1 MLFIAD
7 IHLYREHLYWF
18 IAEVWMCD
26 CLYFISVIRDVNS
39 AAGIVTLRISLC
51 DNQAVI
57 LPEHNSLNQ
66 LAKDLEIMFEN
77 YVEGFEAACVVSRN
91 AKKFRPG
98 DTAMQRAGDVLYR
111 PQHYH
116 MNIEE
121 GLDLSGKTPT
131 ALVQRLVPS
140 VFKEPKNIL
149 YTLDAREMRD
159 PEHKTEAGRAAGMR
173 LAAQIDSDLISM
185 VTQRATNVITMAD
198 STTGSQGRDLW
209 NCAAGIDATMTAI
222 GVPQGINRR
231 SFWNPFNY
239 KDLAGELG
247 HRAYAQGATLTAYE
261 KAQIPPVASFDSY
274 KTDISGRVPKGTAT
288 SITLAA
294 APAHKVEAKDANDMP
309 VDIGSLAEAANQKGD
324 FAQNAAKNAGVNLA
338 AQGVLSAAAKGIGRG
353 ITAIKGDIA
362 PEVAKKIAT
371 SESMGVTP
379 MTSDVIPPKN
389 AFTRGLTQDAE
400 GALLGTG
407 SKRAEQY
414 ATRSKL
420 VSNYFDRFG
429 EYNPDDV
436 VKSLTTTLRGRKDAA
451 GAVINDVTNKM
462 GNAAVDTTNTM
473 NALNTAIARQERLG
487 TSANQS
493 LLTSLRNLREE
504 LANPATDLDVTFDL
518 LRQHRT
524 AFRSN
529 VQGDAMVFP
538 NQAKAATNMVE
549 NAMSKDLRNAV
560 AKNLGA
566 SDAAKYLKANSDYA
580 NVYNKVLNKN
590 IANKLNKASSE
601 ASPELINTVVL
612 SRKPS
617 DVKRIWS
624 ALDDK
629 GKDAMRAAY
638 VSKIAE
644 KAGDSPAKFITE
656 VNKLK
661 SQSGGEIYNT
671 IFSGKH
677 MKELDALHEVLQ
689 QTARSDT
696 ANVVTQTGQSQ
707 ANRIRTIGAT
717 ATLGVSM
724 GIEAGFGAM
733 MRLYESKAA
742 RNALLRLANTK
753 AGTPAYERALNNA
766 ANAIRPILANDATDR

>member
-1 MLFIAD
+1 MAYSREQLMTALRNADAAGDTDGARRIARMLSSSNPPTQNQEQPLEQQDGFMSDIGEAVKETGRGLVQAGVNVANIPASVAD
-7 IHLYREHLYWF
+7 
-18 IAEVWMCD
+18 AVT
-26 CLYFISVIRDVNS
+26 S
-39 AAGIVTLRISLC
+39 AAAWAGGKLGIGDGTYQPAPRVTTQGLE
-51 DNQAVI
+51 QAFGLQQGALTPQTTEGRVFAEA
-57 LPEHNSLNQ
+57 LPY
-66 LAKDLEIMFEN
+66 LAT
-77 YVEGFEAACVVSRN
+77 VGVGGASTQA
-91 AKKFRPG
+91 
-98 DTAMQRAGDVLYR
+98 
-111 PQHYH
+111 
-116 MNIEE
+116 
-121 GLDLSGKTPT
+121 PT
-131 ALVQRLVPS
+131 L
-140 VFKEPKNIL
+140 
-149 YTLDAREMRD
+149 
-159 PEHKTEAGRAAGMR
+159 AGR
-173 LAAQIDSDLISM
+173 
-185 VTQRATNVITMAD
+185 IT
-198 STTGSQGRDLW
+198 
-209 NCAAGIDATMTAI
+209 
-222 GVPQGINRR
+222 
-231 SFWNPFNY
+231 
-239 KDLAGELG
+239 
-247 HRAYAQGATLTAYE
+247 QGAARL
-261 KAQIPPVASFDSY
+261 
-274 KTDISGRVPKGTAT
+274 
-288 SITLAA
+288 LAENA
-294 APAHKVEAKDANDMP
+294 V
-309 VDIGSLAEAANQKGD
+309 GSLAANSE
-324 FAQNAAKNAGVNLA
+324 KNDAGKLATDIGVGMLTGGAVNT
-338 AQGVLSAAAKGIGRG
+338 VAKGLERG
-353 ITAIKGDIA
+353 ITAFKGDIA

-724 GIEAGFGAM
+724 GLEAGFGAM

-753 AGTPAYERALNNA
+753 AGTPAYERALNQA
-766 ANAIRPILANDATDR
+766 ATAVRPLLVNEATRQ

>member
-1 MLFIAD
+1 MAYSREQLMTALRNADAAGDTEGARRIARMLSSSNPPTQNQEQPLEQQDGFMSDLGEAVKETGRGLVQAGVNVANIPASVAD
-7 IHLYREHLYWF
+7 
-18 IAEVWMCD
+18 AVT
-26 CLYFISVIRDVNS
+26 S
-39 AAGIVTLRISLC
+39 AAAWAGGKLGIGDGTYQPAPRVTTQGLE
-51 DNQAVI
+51 QAFGLQQGALTPQTTEGRVFAEA
-57 LPEHNSLNQ
+57 LPY
-66 LAKDLEIMFEN
+66 LAT
-77 YVEGFEAACVVSRN
+77 VGVGGASTQA
-91 AKKFRPG
+91 
-98 DTAMQRAGDVLYR
+98 
-111 PQHYH
+111 
-116 MNIEE
+116 
-121 GLDLSGKTPT
+121 PT
-131 ALVQRLVPS
+131 L
-140 VFKEPKNIL
+140 
-149 YTLDAREMRD
+149 
-159 PEHKTEAGRAAGMR
+159 AGR
-173 LAAQIDSDLISM
+173 
-185 VTQRATNVITMAD
+185 IT
-198 STTGSQGRDLW
+198 
-209 NCAAGIDATMTAI
+209 
-222 GVPQGINRR
+222 
-231 SFWNPFNY
+231 
-239 KDLAGELG
+239 
-247 HRAYAQGATLTAYE
+247 QGAARL
-261 KAQIPPVASFDSY
+261 
-274 KTDISGRVPKGTAT
+274 
-288 SITLAA
+288 LAENA
-294 APAHKVEAKDANDMP
+294 V
-309 VDIGSLAEAANQKGD
+309 GSLAANSE
-324 FAQNAAKNAGVNLA
+324 KNDAGKLATDIGVGMLTGGAVNT
-338 AQGVLSAAAKGIGRG
+338 VAKGLERG
-353 ITAIKGDIA
+353 ITAFKGDIA

-638 VSKIAE
+638 VSKIEE

-724 GIEAGFGAM
+724 GLEAGFGAM

-753 AGTPAYERALNNA
+753 AGTPAYERALSNA
-766 ANAIRPILANDATDR
+766 ANAIRPLLATEATQQ

>member
-1 MLFIAD
+1 MAYSREQLMTALRNADAAGDTEGARRIAQILSSSNQPTQNQKQPVEQQD
-7 IHLYREHLYWF
+7 GFMSDLGEAVKETGRGLVQAGVNVANIP
-18 IAEVWMCD
+18 A
-26 CLYFISVIRDVNS
+26 SVADAVTS
-39 AAGIVTLRISLC
+39 AAAWAGGKLGIGDGTYQPAPRVTTKGLE
-51 DNQAVI
+51 QAFGLQQGALTPQTTEGRVFAEA
-57 LPEHNSLNQ
+57 LPY
-66 LAKDLEIMFEN
+66 LAT
-77 YVEGFEAACVVSRN
+77 VGVGGASTQA
-91 AKKFRPG
+91 
-98 DTAMQRAGDVLYR
+98 
-111 PQHYH
+111 
-116 MNIEE
+116 
-121 GLDLSGKTPT
+121 PT
-131 ALVQRLVPS
+131 L
-140 VFKEPKNIL
+140 
-149 YTLDAREMRD
+149 
-159 PEHKTEAGRAAGMR
+159 AGR
-173 LAAQIDSDLISM
+173 
-185 VTQRATNVITMAD
+185 IT
-198 STTGSQGRDLW
+198 
-209 NCAAGIDATMTAI
+209 
-222 GVPQGINRR
+222 
-231 SFWNPFNY
+231 
-239 KDLAGELG
+239 
-247 HRAYAQGATLTAYE
+247 QGAARL
-261 KAQIPPVASFDSY
+261 
-274 KTDISGRVPKGTAT
+274 
-288 SITLAA
+288 LAENA
-294 APAHKVEAKDANDMP
+294 V
-309 VDIGSLAEAANQKGD
+309 GSLAANSE
-324 FAQNAAKNAGVNLA
+324 KNDAGKLATDIGVGMLTGGAVNT
-338 AQGVLSAAAKGIGRG
+338 VAKGLERG
-353 ITAIKGDIA
+353 ITAFKGDIA

-451 GAVINDVTNKM
+451 VAVINDVTNKM

-724 GIEAGFGAM
+724 GLEAGFGAM

-753 AGTPAYERALNNA
+753 AGTPAYERALSNA
-766 ANAIRPILANDATDR
+766 ANAIRPLLATEATQQ

>member
-1 MLFIAD
+1 MAKAWKDVIASPQYQALAPEQKAQAQEQYFNEVVAPQAGENAEQAKQAFYSAYPRGLLEKGNID
-7 IHLYREHLYWF
+7 IHNRPVVKNSDGSISTVRSMSTNIDGREVLIPTVSDDGRIMSDDEAIDNFMRTGKHLGMFDNPDDATAYAESLHNQQADEYLPRKNQATQQPVQQSTQAAPQQQKEEPSLMQQAGDWLTGGQSAGQ
-18 IAEVWMCD
+18 IAEQAGRG
-26 CLYFISVIRDVNS
+26 LVN
-39 AAGIVTLRISLC
+39 I
-51 DNQAVI
+51 
-57 LPEHNSLNQ
+57 P
-66 LAKDLEIMFEN
+66 F
-77 YVEGFEAACVVSRN
+77 
-91 AKKFRPG
+91 
-98 DTAMQRAGDVLYR
+98 DVLQGGASLINAISQGLGGPKVLDDVYR
-111 PQHYH
+111 PV
-116 MNIEE
+116 
-121 GLDLSGKTPT
+121 DRPT
-131 ALVQRLVPS
+131 DPYAQAGETIGGYLVP
-140 VFKEPKNIL
+140 
-149 YTLDAREMRD
+149 
-159 PEHKTEAGRAAGMR
+159 
-173 LAAQIDSDLISM
+173 
-185 VTQRATNVITMAD
+185 
-198 STTGSQGRDLW
+198 
-209 NCAAGIDATMTAI
+209 
-222 GVPQGINRR
+222 GV
-231 SFWNPFNY
+231 
-239 KDLAGELG
+239 
-247 HRAYAQGATLTAYE
+247 
-261 KAQIPPVASFDSY
+261 
-274 KTDISGRVPKGTAT
+274 GTAG
-288 SITLAA
+288 SMA
-294 APAHKVEAKDANDMP
+294 
-309 VDIGSLAEAANQKGD
+309 IGSLAEAANQKGD

-724 GIEAGFGAM
+724 GLEAGFGAM

-742 RNALLRLANTK
+742 RNMLLRLANTK
-753 AGTPAYERALNNA
+753 AGTPAYERAINNA
-766 ANAIRPILANDATDR
+766 ANAIRPLLATEATQQ

>member
-1 MLFIAD
+1 MAKAWKDVIASPQYQALAPEQKAQAQEQYFNEVVAPQAGENAEQAKQAFYSAYPRGLLEKGNID
-7 IHLYREHLYWF
+7 IHNRPVVKNSDGSISTVRSMSTNIDGREVLIPTVSDDGRIMSDDEAIDNFMRTGKHLGMFDNPDDATAYAESLHNQQADEYLPRKNQATQQPVQQSTQAAPQQQKEEPSLMQQAGDWLTGGQSAGQ
-18 IAEVWMCD
+18 IAEQAGRG
-26 CLYFISVIRDVNS
+26 LVN
-39 AAGIVTLRISLC
+39 I
-51 DNQAVI
+51 
-57 LPEHNSLNQ
+57 P
-66 LAKDLEIMFEN
+66 F
-77 YVEGFEAACVVSRN
+77 
-91 AKKFRPG
+91 
-98 DTAMQRAGDVLYR
+98 DVLQGGASLINAISQGLGGPKVLDDVYR
-111 PQHYH
+111 PV
-116 MNIEE
+116 
-121 GLDLSGKTPT
+121 DRPT
-131 ALVQRLVPS
+131 DPYAQAGETIGGYLVP
-140 VFKEPKNIL
+140 
-149 YTLDAREMRD
+149 
-159 PEHKTEAGRAAGMR
+159 
-173 LAAQIDSDLISM
+173 
-185 VTQRATNVITMAD
+185 
-198 STTGSQGRDLW
+198 
-209 NCAAGIDATMTAI
+209 
-222 GVPQGINRR
+222 GV
-231 SFWNPFNY
+231 
-239 KDLAGELG
+239 
-247 HRAYAQGATLTAYE
+247 
-261 KAQIPPVASFDSY
+261 
-274 KTDISGRVPKGTAT
+274 GTAG
-288 SITLAA
+288 SMA
-294 APAHKVEAKDANDMP
+294 
-309 VDIGSLAEAANQKGD
+309 IGSLAEAANQKGD
-324 FAQNAAKNAGVNLA
+324 FAQNAAINAGVNLA

-379 MTSDVIPPKN
+379 MTSDVTPPKN

-677 MKELDALHEVLQ
+677 MKELDSLHEVLQ

-753 AGTPAYERALNNA
+753 AGTPAYERALSNA
-766 ANAIRPILANDATDR
+766 ANAIRPLLATEATQQ

>member
-1 MLFIAD
+1 MAYSREQLMTALRNADAAGDTEGARRIARMLSSSNPPTQNQEQPLEQQDGFMSDLGEAVKETGRGLVQAGVNVANIPASVAD
-7 IHLYREHLYWF
+7 
-18 IAEVWMCD
+18 AVT
-26 CLYFISVIRDVNS
+26 S
-39 AAGIVTLRISLC
+39 AAAWAGGKLGIGDGTYQPAPRVTTQGLE
-51 DNQAVI
+51 QAFGLQQGALTPQTTEGRVFAEA
-57 LPEHNSLNQ
+57 LPY
-66 LAKDLEIMFEN
+66 LAT
-77 YVEGFEAACVVSRN
+77 VGVGGASTQA
-91 AKKFRPG
+91 
-98 DTAMQRAGDVLYR
+98 
-111 PQHYH
+111 
-116 MNIEE
+116 
-121 GLDLSGKTPT
+121 PT
-131 ALVQRLVPS
+131 L
-140 VFKEPKNIL
+140 
-149 YTLDAREMRD
+149 
-159 PEHKTEAGRAAGMR
+159 AGR
-173 LAAQIDSDLISM
+173 
-185 VTQRATNVITMAD
+185 IT
-198 STTGSQGRDLW
+198 
-209 NCAAGIDATMTAI
+209 
-222 GVPQGINRR
+222 
-231 SFWNPFNY
+231 
-239 KDLAGELG
+239 
-247 HRAYAQGATLTAYE
+247 QGAARL
-261 KAQIPPVASFDSY
+261 
-274 KTDISGRVPKGTAT
+274 
-288 SITLAA
+288 LAENA
-294 APAHKVEAKDANDMP
+294 V
-309 VDIGSLAEAANQKGD
+309 GSLAANSE
-324 FAQNAAKNAGVNLA
+324 KNDAGKLATDIGVGMLTGGAVNT
-338 AQGVLSAAAKGIGRG
+338 VAKGLERG
-353 ITAIKGDIA
+353 ITAFKGDIA

-420 VSNYFDRFG
+420 VSDYFDRFG

-624 ALDDK
+624 ALDNK

-717 ATLGVSM
+717 ATLGVSL
-724 GIEAGFGAM
+724 GLEAGFGAI

-753 AGTPAYERALNNA
+753 AGTPAYERALSNA
-766 ANAIRPILANDATDR
+766 ANAIRPLLATEATQQ

>member
-1 MLFIAD
+1 MAYSREQLMTALRNADAAGDTEGARRIAQILSSSNQPTQNQKQPVEQQD
-7 IHLYREHLYWF
+7 GFMSDLGKAVKETGRGLVQAGVNVANIP
-18 IAEVWMCD
+18 A
-26 CLYFISVIRDVNS
+26 SVADAVTS
-39 AAGIVTLRISLC
+39 AAAWAGGKLGIGDGTYQPAPRVTTQGLE
-51 DNQAVI
+51 QAFGLQQGALTPQTTEGRVFAEA
-57 LPEHNSLNQ
+57 LPY
-66 LAKDLEIMFEN
+66 LAT
-77 YVEGFEAACVVSRN
+77 VGVGGASTQA
-91 AKKFRPG
+91 
-98 DTAMQRAGDVLYR
+98 
-111 PQHYH
+111 
-116 MNIEE
+116 
-121 GLDLSGKTPT
+121 PT
-131 ALVQRLVPS
+131 L
-140 VFKEPKNIL
+140 
-149 YTLDAREMRD
+149 
-159 PEHKTEAGRAAGMR
+159 AGR
-173 LAAQIDSDLISM
+173 
-185 VTQRATNVITMAD
+185 IT
-198 STTGSQGRDLW
+198 
-209 NCAAGIDATMTAI
+209 
-222 GVPQGINRR
+222 
-231 SFWNPFNY
+231 
-239 KDLAGELG
+239 
-247 HRAYAQGATLTAYE
+247 QGAARL
-261 KAQIPPVASFDSY
+261 
-274 KTDISGRVPKGTAT
+274 
-288 SITLAA
+288 LAENA
-294 APAHKVEAKDANDMP
+294 V
-309 VDIGSLAEAANQKGD
+309 GSLAANSE
-324 FAQNAAKNAGVNLA
+324 KNDAGKLATDIGVGMLTGGAVNT
-338 AQGVLSAAAKGIGRG
+338 VAKGLERG
-353 ITAIKGDIA
+353 ITAFKGDIA

-624 ALDDK
+624 ALDNK

-677 MKELDALHEVLQ
+677 MKELDSLHEVLQ

-724 GIEAGFGAM
+724 GLEAGFGAM

-766 ANAIRPILANDATDR
+766 ANAIRPILSSQITAEQQ

>member
-1 MLFIAD
+1 MAYSREQLMTALRNADAAGDTDGARRIARMLSSSNPPTQNQEQPLEQQDGFMSDLGEAVKETGRGLVQAGVNVANIPASVAD
-7 IHLYREHLYWF
+7 
-18 IAEVWMCD
+18 AVT
-26 CLYFISVIRDVNS
+26 S
-39 AAGIVTLRISLC
+39 AAAWAGGKLGIGDGTYQPAPRVTTQGLE
-51 DNQAVI
+51 QAFGLQQGALTPQTTEGRVFAEA
-57 LPEHNSLNQ
+57 LPY
-66 LAKDLEIMFEN
+66 LAT
-77 YVEGFEAACVVSRN
+77 VGVGGASTQA
-91 AKKFRPG
+91 
-98 DTAMQRAGDVLYR
+98 
-111 PQHYH
+111 
-116 MNIEE
+116 
-121 GLDLSGKTPT
+121 PT
-131 ALVQRLVPS
+131 L
-140 VFKEPKNIL
+140 
-149 YTLDAREMRD
+149 
-159 PEHKTEAGRAAGMR
+159 AGR
-173 LAAQIDSDLISM
+173 
-185 VTQRATNVITMAD
+185 IT
-198 STTGSQGRDLW
+198 
-209 NCAAGIDATMTAI
+209 
-222 GVPQGINRR
+222 
-231 SFWNPFNY
+231 
-239 KDLAGELG
+239 
-247 HRAYAQGATLTAYE
+247 QGAARL
-261 KAQIPPVASFDSY
+261 
-274 KTDISGRVPKGTAT
+274 
-288 SITLAA
+288 LAENA
-294 APAHKVEAKDANDMP
+294 V
-309 VDIGSLAEAANQKGD
+309 GSLAANSE
-324 FAQNAAKNAGVNLA
+324 KNDAGKLATDIGVGMLTGGAVNT
-338 AQGVLSAAAKGIGRG
+338 VAKGLERG
-353 ITAIKGDIA
+353 ITAFKGDIA

-624 ALDDK
+624 ALDNK

-677 MKELDALHEVLQ
+677 MKELDSLHEVLQ

-724 GIEAGFGAM
+724 GLEAGFGAM

-742 RNALLRLANTK
+742 RNMLLRLANVK
-753 AGTPAYERALNNA
+753 PGTPAYERALNQA
-766 ANAIRPILANDATDR
+766 ANAVRPLLTNEATRQ

>member
-1 MLFIAD
+1 MKVTANGKTFTFPDGTSTED
-7 IHLYREHLYWF
+7 IGTAIDEYFAGQAVQQQTVNQANNAPTREEPSLMQQAGDWLTGGQSAGQ
-18 IAEVWMCD
+18 IAEQAGRGLVNIPFD
-26 CLYFISVIRDVNS
+26 VLQGGASLINAISQGLGGPKVLDDVYRPVDRPTDPYAQAGETIGGYLLPIGTAAK
-39 AAGIVTLRISLC
+39 AAG
-51 DNQAVI
+51 A
-57 LPEHNSLNQ
+57 P
-66 LAKDLEIMFEN
+66 AK
-77 YVEGFEAACVVSRN
+77 
-91 AKKFRPG
+91 
-98 DTAMQRAGDVLYR
+98 
-111 PQHYH
+111 
-116 MNIEE
+116 
-121 GLDLSGKTPT
+121 
-131 ALVQRLVPS
+131 
-140 VFKEPKNIL
+140 
-149 YTLDAREMRD
+149 
-159 PEHKTEAGRAAGMR
+159 
-173 LAAQIDSDLISM
+173 
-185 VTQRATNVITMAD
+185 
-198 STTGSQGRDLW
+198 
-209 NCAAGIDATMTAI
+209 
-222 GVPQGINRR
+222 
-231 SFWNPFNY
+231 
-239 KDLAGELG
+239 LAG
-247 HRAYAQGATLTAYE
+247 
-261 KAQIPPVASFDSY
+261 
-274 KTDISGRVPKGTAT
+274 
-288 SITLAA
+288 
-294 APAHKVEAKDANDMP
+294 
-309 VDIGSLAEAANQKGD
+309 DIGSAGNMIAGSLADAANQKGD

-724 GIEAGFGAM
+724 GLEAGFGAM

-753 AGTPAYERALNNA
+753 AGTPAYERALSNA
-766 ANAIRPILANDATDR
+766 ANAIRPLLATEATQQ

>member
-1 MLFIAD
+1 MAYSREQLMTALRNADAAGDTEGARRIAQILSSSHQLTQNPKQPVEQQD
-7 IHLYREHLYWF
+7 GFMSDLGEAVKETGRGLVQAGVNVANIP
-18 IAEVWMCD
+18 A
-26 CLYFISVIRDVNS
+26 SVADAVTS
-39 AAGIVTLRISLC
+39 AAAWAGGKLGIGDGTYQPAPRVTTQGLE
-51 DNQAVI
+51 QAFGLQQGALTPQTTEGRVFAEA
-57 LPEHNSLNQ
+57 LPY
-66 LAKDLEIMFEN
+66 LAT
-77 YVEGFEAACVVSRN
+77 VGVGGASTQA
-91 AKKFRPG
+91 
-98 DTAMQRAGDVLYR
+98 
-111 PQHYH
+111 
-116 MNIEE
+116 
-121 GLDLSGKTPT
+121 PT
-131 ALVQRLVPS
+131 L
-140 VFKEPKNIL
+140 
-149 YTLDAREMRD
+149 
-159 PEHKTEAGRAAGMR
+159 AGR
-173 LAAQIDSDLISM
+173 
-185 VTQRATNVITMAD
+185 IT
-198 STTGSQGRDLW
+198 
-209 NCAAGIDATMTAI
+209 
-222 GVPQGINRR
+222 
-231 SFWNPFNY
+231 
-239 KDLAGELG
+239 
-247 HRAYAQGATLTAYE
+247 QGATRL
-261 KAQIPPVASFDSY
+261 
-274 KTDISGRVPKGTAT
+274 
-288 SITLAA
+288 LAENA
-294 APAHKVEAKDANDMP
+294 V
-309 VDIGSLAEAANQKGD
+309 GSLAANSEKNDAGKLATD
-324 FAQNAAKNAGVNLA
+324 IGIGMLTGGAVNAV
-338 AQGVLSAAAKGIGRG
+338 AKGIGRG
-353 ITAIKGDIA
+353 ITAFKGDIA

-371 SESMGVTP
+371 SESMGVIP

-451 GAVINDVTNKM
+451 GAVINDITNKM

-644 KAGDSPAKFITE
+644 KVGVSPAKFITE

-753 AGTPAYERALNNA
+753 AGTPAYERALSNA
-766 ANAIRPILANDATDR
+766 ANAIRPLLATEATQQ

>member
-1 MLFIAD
+1 MKVTANGKTFTFPDGTSTED
-7 IHLYREHLYWF
+7 IGTAIDEYFAGQAVQQQTVNQANNAPTREEPSLIQQAGDWLTGGQSAGQ
-18 IAEVWMCD
+18 IAEQAGRG
-26 CLYFISVIRDVNS
+26 LVN
-39 AAGIVTLRISLC
+39 I
-51 DNQAVI
+51 
-57 LPEHNSLNQ
+57 P
-66 LAKDLEIMFEN
+66 F
-77 YVEGFEAACVVSRN
+77 
-91 AKKFRPG
+91 
-98 DTAMQRAGDVLYR
+98 DVLQGGASLINAISQGLGGPKVLDDVYR
-111 PQHYH
+111 PV
-116 MNIEE
+116 
-121 GLDLSGKTPT
+121 DRPT
-131 ALVQRLVPS
+131 DPYAQAGETIGGYLVP
-140 VFKEPKNIL
+140 
-149 YTLDAREMRD
+149 
-159 PEHKTEAGRAAGMR
+159 
-173 LAAQIDSDLISM
+173 
-185 VTQRATNVITMAD
+185 
-198 STTGSQGRDLW
+198 
-209 NCAAGIDATMTAI
+209 
-222 GVPQGINRR
+222 GV
-231 SFWNPFNY
+231 
-239 KDLAGELG
+239 
-247 HRAYAQGATLTAYE
+247 
-261 KAQIPPVASFDSY
+261 
-274 KTDISGRVPKGTAT
+274 GTAG
-288 SITLAA
+288 SMA
-294 APAHKVEAKDANDMP
+294 
-309 VDIGSLAEAANQKGD
+309 IGSLAEAANQKGD

-338 AQGVLSAAAKGIGRG
+338 TQGVLSAAAKGIGRG

-529 VQGDAMVFP
+529 VQGDAMV
-538 NQAKAATNMVE
+538 
-549 NAMSKDLRNAV
+549 
-560 AKNLGA
+560 
-566 SDAAKYLKANSDYA
+566 
-580 NVYNKVLNKN
+580 
-590 IANKLNKASSE
+590 
-601 ASPELINTVVL
+601 
-612 SRKPS
+612 
-617 DVKRIWS
+617 
-624 ALDDK
+624 
-629 GKDAMRAAY
+629 
-638 VSKIAE
+638 SKIAE

-724 GIEAGFGAM
+724 GLEAGFGAM

-753 AGTPAYERALNNA
+753 AGTPAYERALSNA
-766 ANAIRPILANDATDR
+766 ANAIRPLLATEATQQ